1 MPSLSAAVASQITNE
16 GEPNALK
23 LGDFLEDPE
32 TKAVMR
38 DKYCVKTLSF
48 KASLH
53 DSMYLPKAEAIANS
67 FNWNF
72 EEPESGDDA
81 DPPAAAIGVF
91 DKIGDVGSPK
101 PAGPSEPPATVA
113 GGKRKARA

>member
-1 MPSLSAAVASQITNE
+1 MATAAY
-16 GEPNALK
+16 
-23 LGDFLEDPE
+23 
-32 TKAVMR
+32 KAYQ
-38 DKYCVKTLSF
+38 KYK
-48 KASLH
+48 
-53 DSMYLPKAEAIANS
+53 DRYEAEAIANS

-91 DKIGDVGSPK
+91 DKIGDIGSPK
-101 PAGPSEPPATVA
+101 PAGSSEPPATVA